1 MSVCFYVCFDLI
13 SLFFIPKPDYLFQL
27 AVHMKQV
34 DGLCSPAAKTSKSY
48 QEIQVGALSSLTV
61 SFPAVPMALG
71 SIPIIIQLYDRE
83 HELGVDAIQK
93 TLSVQV
99 IWSRALLHL

>member
-1 MSVCFYVCFDLI
+1 M
-13 SLFFIPKPDYLFQL
+13 
-27 AVHMKQV
+27 
-34 DGLCSPAAKTSKSY
+34 
-48 QEIQVGALSSLTV
+48 GALSSLTV

-83 HELGVDAIQK
+83 LELGVDAIQK